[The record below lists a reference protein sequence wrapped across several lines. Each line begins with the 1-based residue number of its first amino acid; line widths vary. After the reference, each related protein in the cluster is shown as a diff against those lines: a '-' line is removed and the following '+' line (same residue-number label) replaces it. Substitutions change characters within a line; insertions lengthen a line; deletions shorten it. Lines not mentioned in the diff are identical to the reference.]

1 MFIDTS
7 AFVAI
12 FCKEPEA
19 EIFATCIERA
29 DQRRTSPLVRLET
42 CIVLANRLDRDPGDV
57 QEDVDAFLAEAGI
70 TVVPID
76 DAIGRMAVEAFR
88 RFGKGR
94 GHPAQ
99 LNLADCLSYACAQA
113 YLDPILFKGRDFG
126 HTDLTRAM

>member
-19 EIFATCIERA
+19 EIFTICIERA

-42 CIVLANRLDRDPGDV
+42 CIVLASRLDRDPADV
-57 QEDVDAFLAEAGI
+57 QEDIDAFLAEAGI

-113 YLDPILFKGRDFG
+113 HRDPILFKGRDFG
-126 HTDLTRAM
+126 HTDLTRAV

>member
-19 EIFATCIERA
+19 GLFAARIERA
-29 DQRRTSPLVRLET
+29 DQRRTSPMVRLET
-42 CIVLANRLDRDPGDV
+42 CIVLASRLDRDPVDV

-70 TVVPID
+70 AVVPID
-76 DAIGRMAVEAFR
+76 DAIGRIAVAAFR

-99 LNLADCLSYACAQA
+99 LNLADCLSYACACA
-113 YLDPILFKGRDFG
+113 YGDPILFKGRDFG
-126 HTDLTRAM
+126 HTDLTSAL